1 MLIDENLI
9 LKLER
14 LSKLQLTAE
23 ERTGMQKD
31 LNNILGM
38 VEKLQEVNTDNV
50 EPLVYITEEV
60 SENREDIVKD
70 ELKIVDAL
78 KNAPNSD
85 EQFFKVPKMIDK

>member
-23 ERTGMQKD
+23 ERQGMQKD

-60 SENREDIVKD
+60 SEKREDIVKNQLD
-70 ELKIVDAL
+70 TVDAL
-78 KNAPNSD
+78 KNAPKSD
-85 EQFFKVPKMIDK
+85 DQFFKVPKMIDK

>member
-1 MLIDENLI
+1 MLIDEKLI

-14 LSKLQLTAE
+14 LSKLQLTGE
-23 ERTGMQKD
+23 ERQGMQKD

-50 EPLVYITEEV
+50 EPLVYITEQV
-60 SENREDIVKD
+60 SEKRKDIVKNQLD
-70 ELKIVDAL
+70 TVDAL
-78 KNAPNSD
+78 KNAPKSD